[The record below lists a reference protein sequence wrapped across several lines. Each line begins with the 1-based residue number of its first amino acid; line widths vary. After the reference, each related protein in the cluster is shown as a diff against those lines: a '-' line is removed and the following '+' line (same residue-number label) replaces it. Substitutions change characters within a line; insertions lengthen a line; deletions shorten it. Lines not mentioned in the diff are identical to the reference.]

1 MITKGRAQLFK
12 GLNKLEWCFLMK
24 QGRKMEYKHQLQE
37 LSEEAKE
44 FIISLTPEE
53 KELHALARKMLGS
66 SYFVEKTPQFLIWKT
81 KKQLTRQSDLSSQS
95 QATK

>member
-1 MITKGRAQLFK
+1 
-12 GLNKLEWCFLMK
+12 
-24 QGRKMEYKHQLQE
+24 MEYKHQNHE
-37 LSEEAKE
+37 ISEEGKE
-44 FIISLTPEE
+44 FIASLTPEE

-81 KKQLTRQSDLSSQS
+81 KKQLTQQSDRGLQS